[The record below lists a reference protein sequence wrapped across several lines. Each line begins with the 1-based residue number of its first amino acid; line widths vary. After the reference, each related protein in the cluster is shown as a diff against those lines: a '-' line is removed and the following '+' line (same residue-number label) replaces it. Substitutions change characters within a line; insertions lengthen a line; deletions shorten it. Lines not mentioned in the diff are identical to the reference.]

1 MVVFLGKGSALWR
14 GVVGLCPGCPE
25 GGEWVE
31 GASGTQHLSP
41 VLGGAGYRVLPWS
54 DPMIRVVGLWNPLL
68 IWAGPGPPNLSYIHI
83 RLIDEAVF
91 QSLHRPFR
99 CGRHTPLIENEPK
112 SRLQVGY
119 ASSSG
124 VFVCHS
130 LVPNLYYNALG
141 HPLVARH
148 RVDARVLVPVEELV
162 RPVDQ
167 PVQVV
172 EWPSGR

>member
-1 MVVFLGKGSALWR
+1 MAPSI
-14 GVVGLCPGCPE
+14 C
-25 GGEWVE
+25 
-31 GASGTQHLSP
+31 HLSW
-41 VLGGAGYRVLPWS
+41 GGAGYRVLPWS
-54 DPMIRVVGLWNPLL
+54 DPMIRVVGPWNPLL

-83 RLIDEAVF
+83 RLIDEALF

-167 PVQVV
+167 PVIGLTPYLAPTARLGMNGVR
-172 EWPSGR
+172 SSSL

>member
-54 DPMIRVVGLWNPLL
+54 DPMIRVVGPWNPLL

-83 RLIDEAVF
+83 RLIDEALF

-99 CGRHTPLIENEPK
+99 CGRH
-112 SRLQVGY
+112 
-119 ASSSG
+119 
-124 VFVCHS
+124 S
-130 LVPNLYYNALG
+130 LFIFILSPFLFGTLRIRSMFYNINFRIL
-141 HPLVARH
+141 
-148 RVDARVLVPVEELV
+148 
-162 RPVDQ
+162 
-167 PVQVV
+167 
-172 EWPSGR
+172 

>member
-1 MVVFLGKGSALWR
+1 MTFDPDLEAKTRSSLMSILDGSFPGEGASLWR
-14 GVVGLCPGCPE
+14 GVLGLCPGRPE

-83 RLIDEAVF
+83 RLIDEALF

-99 CGRHTPLIENEPK
+99 CGRHTV
-112 SRLQVGY
+112 RC
-119 ASSSG
+119 
-124 VFVCHS
+124 F
-130 LVPNLYYNALG
+130 NANIL
-141 HPLVARH
+141 PA
-148 RVDARVLVPVEELV
+148 
-162 RPVDQ
+162 
-167 PVQVV
+167 
-172 EWPSGR
+172 

>member
-1 MVVFLGKGSALWR
+1 MTFDPDLEAKMRFSPRSILDGSFPGEGVSLWR

-83 RLIDEAVF
+83 RLIDEAL
-91 QSLHRPFR
+91 S
-99 CGRHTPLIENEPK
+99 
-112 SRLQVGY
+112 
-119 ASSSG
+119 
-124 VFVCHS
+124 
-130 LVPNLYYNALG
+130 
-141 HPLVARH
+141 
-148 RVDARVLVPVEELV
+148 
-162 RPVDQ
+162 
-167 PVQVV
+167 
-172 EWPSGR
+172 